1 MKKIAFKIRRRI
13 IVTFLFCVLSV
24 VVFAVF
30 SFQSYREIGHRLHL
44 LELANDLYQE
54 ILEIRRFEKNFF
66 LYKHP
71 ASLAEAAAYFD
82 KVEEIF
88 RDLSPDIMLLKKSPT
103 ESQFQ
108 ETFSQYKEKIW
119 QLQDALQKEGPPTI
133 TAIPAAWEES
143 LRNLGQR
150 LVELTGGWAKEERV
164 RIDSLFQR
172 AMYLFLLSIVVFCIL
187 GIILAFY
194 IARLFVQP
202 LVQMQQAMDK
212 IALGDF
218 TLLPETGSRAEEFNS
233 LYKAFNRMI
242 HELEEHQ
249 EQLVQSRK
257 IAAIGTLTAGI
268 AHELNNPINNIA
280 ISAEALEEDFSTL
293 SPDEGLAIIHDIQ
306 IQSERASEIVRDL
319 LDFARSEQT
328 EVEPLSMAE
337 LIQTSV
343 KLVRNQLSLSG
354 IQEDIELPKN
364 LPPVLGDRK
373 SLQQVFLNLFI
384 NAIQAMS
391 QGGVLKV
398 HLALLEQPPWQASP
412 SGDDRHWLKVEV
424 SDTGEGI
431 NPQHLNRIFDP
442 FFTTKLVG
450 KGTGLGLSV
459 SYGIIKKHN
468 GYIEVHSEKGR
479 GTTFAVIM
487 PVFEE
492 TNLTKEWAS

>member
-1 MKKIAFKIRRRI
+1 MKNIAFKIRRRI

-24 VVFAVF
+24 VVFAGF
-30 SFQSYREIGHRLHL
+30 SFQIYREIGHRLHL

-54 ILEIRRFEKNFF
+54 VLEIRRLEKNFF

-71 ASLAEAAAYFD
+71 GSLAEAAAYFN

-88 RDLSPDIMLLKKSPT
+88 RDLAPDIMLLKKSPT
-103 ESQFQ
+103 ESEFK
-108 ETFSQYKEKIW
+108 ENFSQYRENI
-119 QLQDALQKEGPPTI
+119 LQIQEVLQKEGMLPTAGLPPS
-133 TAIPAAWEES
+133 WEES

-150 LVELTGGWAKEERV
+150 LVEVTGGWAKEERL
-164 RIDSLFQR
+164 RIDRLFQK
-172 AMYLFLLSIVVFCIL
+172 AMYLFLLSIVVFCLL
-187 GIILAFY
+187 GIVLAFY

-202 LVQMQQAMDK
+202 LLQMQQAMDK
-212 IALGDF
+212 IAMGDF

-280 ISAEALEEDFSTL
+280 ISAEALEEDFATL
-293 SPDEGLAIIHDIQ
+293 IPNEGLAIIHDIQ
-306 IQSERASEIVRDL
+306 AQSERASEIVRDL
-319 LDFARSEQT
+319 LDFSRSEQT

-354 IQEDIELPKN
+354 IEEDIDIPRN
-364 LPPVLGDRK
+364 LPPVRGDRK

-384 NAIQAMS
+384 NANQAMP

-398 HLALLEQPPWQASP
+398 RLSLLEHSPWQAS
-412 SGDDRHWLKVEV
+412 SAGDRRWIKVEV

-431 NPQHLNRIFDP
+431 DSQHLPRIFDP
-442 FFTTKLVG
+442 FFTTKPVG

-459 SYGIIKKHN
+459 SYGIIKKHD
-468 GYIEVHSEKGR
+468 GYIEVQSVKGQ
-479 GTTFAVIM
+479 GTTFTVM
-487 PVFEE
+487 LPVAEDGDLNE
-492 TNLTKEWAS
+492 AGVS

>member
-24 VVFAVF
+24 LVFAVF
-30 SFQSYREIGHRLHL
+30 SFQIYREIGHRLHL
-44 LELANDLYQE
+44 LEQANDLYQE

-71 ASLAEAAAYFD
+71 ASLAEAAGYFD
-82 KVEEIF
+82 KVEGIY
-88 RDLSPDIMLLKKSPT
+88 RDLAPEIMRLKKSSK
-103 ESQFQ
+103 ESEFRD
-108 ETFSQYKEKIW
+108 TFSRYQEQVEHI
-119 QLQDALQKEGPPTI
+119 QGIIQDNPTPAPPVI
-133 TAIPAAWEES
+133 ASWEEAV
-143 LRNLGQR
+143 RNLGQR
-150 LVELTGGWAKEERV
+150 LVELSSSWAKEERLKV
-164 RIDSLFQR
+164 DRLFQQ
-172 AMYLFLLSIVVFCIL
+172 AMYLFFLSIVVFCLL
-187 GIILAFY
+187 GIGLAFY

-202 LVQMQQAMDK
+202 LIQMQQAMDK

-280 ISAEALEEDFSTL
+280 ISAEALEEDFVTL
-293 SPDEGLAIIHDIQ
+293 PPEEALAIIHDIQ
-306 IQSERASEIVRDL
+306 IQSERASEIVKDL
-319 LDFARSEQT
+319 LDFARSEQP
-328 EVEPLSMAE
+328 EVEPIVMAE

-354 IQEDIELPKN
+354 IQEDTVLPRN
-364 LPPVLGDRK
+364 LPPVRGDRK

-384 NAIQAMS
+384 NAIQAMP
-391 QGGVLKV
+391 QGGLLKV
-398 HLALLEQPPWQASP
+398 RLGLMEHPPWQAVP
-412 SGDDRHWLKVEV
+412 AGDDRDWIKVEV
-424 SDTGEGI
+424 ADTGEGI
-431 NPQHLNRIFDP
+431 DPQTLPRIFDP
-442 FFTTKLVG
+442 FFTTKSVG

-459 SYGIIKKHN
+459 SYGIIKKHG
-468 GYIEVHSEKGR
+468 GYIEAHSDKGR
-479 GTTFAVIM
+479 GTTFTVIL
-487 PVFEE
+487 PIARDSEPEEE
-492 TNLTKEWAS
+492 TAW